1 MVWLKHIG
9 LVTAVGTRFS
19 ATIYDGTAVLVR
31 GVPGK
36 SFDGYYLRTQTD
48 PSDRNLPL
56 SGTFPRAATRRTWL
70 AAALL
75 LSAAACTDQPTATT
89 PIPATDGTNA
99 PAELLTCRVTV
110 SNGAMACASPSGGA
124 EGGPS
129 RTVYGGQNSLLRL
142 ASTNLQNVGGTFQF
156 DVTVTNL
163 LTDQAIGTRD
173 GVTADPQGVRVFFL
187 ADPSVTGG
195 TGSVAVAGA
204 SGDSTISAPDQP
216 YYQYDGVIAPGAT
229 SPAKRWSFALN
240 GAVQSFSFQV
250 MLATEAQAKLVISEL
265 MANPAGVQDSVGEY
279 VEVYNAGRF
288 PVNMRG
294 FYVRDNGAQFDTIK
308 SDVIVPRGAYAVL
321 ARSTDPAKNGGIT
334 AQYAYTGRIRTTSTD
349 LTFSNS
355 GADRFVIKSG
365 AGVTVDSVAYT
376 NSGTVAKAGVAREVV
391 DLSADN
397 TLVDGA
403 NWADATN
410 YYRAST
416 DRGTPGFAR
425 GGTSGGGTGPVGDT
439 TTTPVGPVTTVAVT
453 PSGLTLAP
461 GDTRQYTA
469 TGRDSGGRTASTTF
483 TWSST
488 STSVATVSASG
499 LVTAVAN
506 GTTTIRATSANGV
519 IGSTTLTVATA
530 NTGTANYL
538 NHLEF
543 GVPFDG
549 DSSNDIRLNKPQ
561 FALSYSAARG
571 GPNWVSWDLNAS
583 HFGSAD
589 RCDCFLAD
597 STLPA
602 GTRLITT
609 SDYTGSGYSR
619 GHMVM
624 STQRTVNQSE
634 NATTFRM
641 TNILP
646 QIQDMNGGPWL
657 KFENYTNDLARSSN
671 KEVYNIAGG
680 VYTANPATLN
690 NAGKVAIP
698 THTWKIIVVMNRGEG
713 LANVS
718 SASSIQVIA
727 VIMPNQAGIQ
737 NNDWPQ
743 YRTTVD
749 NIEAL
754 TGYNFLALLPDAIE
768 NAVEAAAN

>member
-1 MVWLKHIG
+1 M
-9 LVTAVGTRFS
+9 
-19 ATIYDGTAVLVR
+19 
-31 GVPGK
+31 
-36 SFDGYYLRTQTD
+36 
-48 PSDRNLPL
+48 
-56 SGTFPRAATRRTWL
+56 SGTFPRAAVRRSWL
-70 AAALL
+70 AAALM

-89 PIPATDGTNA
+89 PVPATDGAA
-99 PAELLTCRVTV
+99 PSELLSCRVTV
-110 SNGAMACASPSGGA
+110 SSGVMSCTSPTGGA

-129 RTVYGGQNSLLRL
+129 RTVYGGQNSLMRL
-142 ASTNLQNVGGTFQF
+142 TSTNLQNVGGTFQF

-173 GVTADPQGVRVFFL
+173 GVTAHPQGVRVFL
-187 ADPSVTGG
+187 VSEPSVTGG
-195 TGSVAVAGA
+195 TGSVSVANA
-204 SGDSTISAPDQP
+204 TGDSTITAPDQP
-216 YYQYDGVIAPGAT
+216 YFQYNGVLAPNAT

-240 GAVQSFSFQV
+240 GAVESFSFQV
-250 MLATEAQAKLVISEL
+250 MLSTEAQARLVISEL
-265 MANPAGVQDSVGEY
+265 LANPAAVADADGEY

-288 PVNMRG
+288 PVNLRG
-294 FYVRDNGAQFDTIK
+294 FNVRDNANVVDTIK
-308 SDVIVPRGAYAVL
+308 TDVMVERGGYAVL
-321 ARSTDPAKNGGIT
+321 ARLTDRTRNGNVDADYSYTTVVGPT
-334 AQYAYTGRIRTTSTD
+334 ATS

-365 AGVTVDSVAYT
+365 AGVTLDSVAYT
-376 NSGTVAKAGVAREVV
+376 STSIVAKNGIARELVN
-391 DLSADN
+391 LTADN

-403 NWADATN
+403 NWADATQN
-410 YYRAST
+410 FSTT

-425 GGTSGGGTGPVGDT
+425 GGTGGGTVGDT
-439 TTTPVGPVTTVAVT
+439 TTTPVGPVTTVAVS
-453 PSGLTLAP
+453 PSNATLNP
-461 GDTRQYTA
+461 GGTQQYTA

-519 IGSTTLTVATA
+519 IGSATLTVATA
-530 NTGTANYL
+530 STGTASYL

-543 GVPFDG
+543 GVPVDA

-561 FALSYSAARG
+561 FALSYNAARG

-583 HFGSAD
+583 HFGGAD
-589 RCDCFLAD
+589 RCDCFMAD

-624 STQRTVNQSE
+624 STQRTVNQFE

-657 KFENYTNDLARSSN
+657 KFENYNNDLARVNN

-713 LANVS
+713 LANVT

-743 YRTTVD
+743 YRTSVD

-754 TGYNFLALLPDAIE
+754 TGYNFLSLLPDAIE
-768 NAVEAAAN
+768 NAVEASAN